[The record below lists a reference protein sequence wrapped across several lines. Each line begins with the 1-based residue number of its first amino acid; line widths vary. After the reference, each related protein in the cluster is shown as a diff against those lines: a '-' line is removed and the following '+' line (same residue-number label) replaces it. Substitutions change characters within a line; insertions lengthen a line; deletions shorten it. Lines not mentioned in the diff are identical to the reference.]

1 MILLS
6 LLSRLLRI
14 NPTKNKQILLR
25 THLSYVNLWIIE
37 NIFFEMILLSLLNQL
52 LSINLSK
59 YIFRSDFIITFKS
72 TSKDKFYQGF
82 ISPMSIHR

>member
-52 LSINLSK
+52 LRINSIKGLFLPCQSIDNK
-59 YIFRSDFIITFKS
+59 ITIKIYILKIYFLK
-72 TSKDKFYQGF
+72 
-82 ISPMSIHR
+82 